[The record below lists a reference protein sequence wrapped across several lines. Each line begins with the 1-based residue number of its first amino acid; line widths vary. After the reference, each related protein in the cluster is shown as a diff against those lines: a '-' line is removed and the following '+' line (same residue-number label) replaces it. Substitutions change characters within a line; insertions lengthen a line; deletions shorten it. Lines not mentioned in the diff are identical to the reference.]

1 MSERSTPGKSS
12 NLLPGSPGVNE
23 ASPPEDF
30 LIDGLS
36 LGKWL
41 KCERS
46 YALWTLR
53 CTLGGRIEVHR
64 RLNPGGF
71 GLEDFLRLE
80 NPDVV
85 MIQET
90 KKEKCD
96 RRLVG
101 SVWTV
106 RNKDWVILP
115 ACGASGGI
123 LFIWDSKKLCKEEV
137 VLGSFSISVKFAL
150 ESYGPLWISA
160 VYGPNSPS
168 LRKDFWVEL
177 YDIYGLTFPL
187 WCVGGDFNVIRRS
200 SKKLGGSRLTSS
212 MRDFDNF
219 IRESELLDPPLRNA
233 SFTWS
238 NMQESPVCKRLDRF
252 LYSNEWGQLFPQGIQ
267 ETLIRRISDHWPI
280 ALDTNPF
287 MWGPTP
293 FRFENMWLHHPSFKE
308 NFRNWWRGF
317 QGNGWEGHKFMRRLQ
332 FVKAKVKEWNKLSF
346 GEINEKK
353 KANGRRNRKYIKTLE
368 NERGLV
374 LNNAECITKEI
385 LLYFEKLYA
394 DPIGESW
401 SIEGLDWS
409 PISEESAISLD
420 APFTE
425 EEISKAIFQM
435 DRDKAP
441 GPDGFTIAV
450 FQDC

>member
-1 MSERSTPGKSS
+1 MSESSTPGKSS
-12 NLLPGSPGVNE
+12 NLMPGSPGVNE

-36 LGKWL
+36 PRKMA
-41 KCERS
+41 K
-46 YALWTLR
+46 
-53 CTLGGRIEVHR
+53 
-64 RLNPGGF
+64 
-71 GLEDFLRLE
+71 
-80 NPDVV
+80 
-85 MIQET
+85 ET

-123 LFIWDSKKLCKEEV
+123 LFIWDSKKLSKEEV

-150 ESYGPLWISA
+150 EGCGPLWISA

-187 WCVGGDFNVIRRS
+187 CYFPKAF
-200 SKKLGGSRLTSS
+200 KKPL
-212 MRDFDNF
+212 
-219 IRESELLDPPLRNA
+219 SEGPRII
-233 SFTWS
+233 
-238 NMQESPVCKRLDRF
+238 
-252 LYSNEWGQLFPQGIQ
+252 GQLLWIP
-267 ETLIRRISDHWPI
+267 IRSR
-280 ALDTNPF
+280 
-287 MWGPTP
+287 
-293 FRFENMWLHHPSFKE
+293 
-308 NFRNWWRGF
+308 
-317 QGNGWEGHKFMRRLQ
+317 NGWEGHKFMRRLQ
-332 FVKAKVKEWNKLSF
+332 FVKAKAKEWNKLSF
-346 GEINEKK
+346 GVLNEKK
-353 KANGRRNRKYIKTLE
+353 KSILKDLANLDAIEQDGGLTSELLGQRALRKGELEELILREEIHWRQKARVKWVKEGDCNSKFFHKVANGRRNRKYIKSLE
-368 NERGLV
+368 NETGLV
-374 LNNAECITKEI
+374 LNNAVSITEEI

-394 DPIGESW
+394 NPIGESW

-409 PISEESAISLD
+409 PISEESAISLV

-450 FQDC
+450 FQDCWDVIKEDLVRVFAEFHRSGVINQSTNASFIVLLPKKSTTKKISDFRPISLITSLYKIIAKVLWASKRGLT